1 MSAVK
6 ISLCIVDVLWNV
18 LAVPQPSVDLQW
30 VFFII
35 LSFDC
40 SKLRV
45 RINCIHSI
53 LMNCV
58 CTKTCSVT
66 DVVLVLP
73 SVKVKHFDLFI
84 MLRFLIEQ
92 KPYCGLHNGE

>member
-18 LAVPQPSVDLQW
+18 LAVPQPSMDLQW

-40 SKLRV
+40 SKLQSE
-45 RINCIHSI
+45 N
-53 LMNCV
+53 
-58 CTKTCSVT
+58 
-66 DVVLVLP
+66 
-73 SVKVKHFDLFI
+73 
-84 MLRFLIEQ
+84 
-92 KPYCGLHNGE
+92 

>member
-18 LAVPQPSVDLQW
+18 LAVPQPSVGLQW

-40 SKLRV
+40 SKLQSE
-45 RINCIHSI
+45 N
-53 LMNCV
+53 
-58 CTKTCSVT
+58 
-66 DVVLVLP
+66 
-73 SVKVKHFDLFI
+73 
-84 MLRFLIEQ
+84 
-92 KPYCGLHNGE
+92 